1 MLHSSRPV
9 SNKAQR
15 LQPLAAFSLAILL
28 AVTSAGRAQD
38 ASAWDNDQ
46 RSGLRLIAGS
56 AGNGTPLLRAGI
68 EMRIDPGWKTYW
80 RYAGDSGLPP
90 SFDFSGSDN
99 VKSVTVLWPA
109 PKRFPDGAGGNSIGY
124 TGAVIFPLQ
133 VVPKDAGTPVTL
145 RLKADY
151 GVCQNICIPA
161 TGKAQLRLSGGRSVE
176 DAALADAE
184 ARVPK
189 KAALGAPGPLS
200 VHSARREASGPRQR
214 VIVDVSAPDG
224 ADVNLFAEG
233 PTPQWSLPLPEPV
246 ESGSGGIRRFAFDID
261 GVPPGASIAGA
272 AITLTLSAGDEAVE
286 VTTHLD

>member
-1 MLHSSRPV
+1 MRHSSRPLPHQ
-9 SNKAQR
+9 AQHLR
-15 LQPLAAFSLAILL
+15 TRVVLPLALLL
-28 AVTSAGRAQD
+28 ATTGAGRAQD
-38 ASAWDNDQ
+38 ASPWDNDQ

-56 AGNGTPLLRAGI
+56 AGNGMPTLRAGI
-68 EMRIDPGWKTYW
+68 EMRIDPDWKTYW

-90 SFDFSGSDN
+90 TFDFSGSDN

-124 TGAVIFPLQ
+124 TNAVIFPLH
-133 VVPKDAGTPVTL
+133 VVPHDAGTPVTL
-145 RLKADY
+145 RVKADY

-161 TGKAQLRLSGGRSVE
+161 AGKAQLRLAGGQSAA

-189 KAALGAPGPLS
+189 KIALGALDPLGVRS
-200 VHSARREASGPRQR
+200 VRRETAGARQR
-214 VIVDVSAPDG
+214 VIVEVSAPDG
-224 ADVNLFAEG
+224 GDVSLFAEG

-246 ESGSGGIRRFAFDID
+246 ESGSSGSRRFAFDVD

-272 AITLTLSAGDEAVE
+272 AITLTLVAGGEAVE